1 MTRGP
6 YQGLAV
12 RPGQNK
18 VLKILDKHDSM
29 LQQEL
34 LKELGIRASS
44 LTELLKKLEADGFI
58 TRERSN
64 RGGREI
70 MVSIT
75 EKGRVSAL
83 ERKLASK
90 ERDESLFGCLT
101 SDERAQLETI
111 LDKLLTAWRA
121 ASGITDGQRR
131 EQAWAEYT
139 AMQDEQREVNK
150 LLGSV

>member
-18 VLKILDKHDSM
+18 VLKILDTHESM

-44 LTELLKKLEADGFI
+44 LTELLKKLEEDGFV
-58 TRERSN
+58 TRKRSN

-70 MVSIT
+70 VVSIT

-101 SDERAQLETI
+101 SAERNQLQTI
-111 LDKLLTAWRA
+111 LDKLLMAWRA
-121 ASGITDGQRR
+121 ASGETDGQRR
-131 EQAWAEYT
+131 ERAWSEYS
-139 AMQDEQREVNK
+139 AMQDEQRDINK
-150 LLGSV
+150 LLESL